1 MSKMR
6 RQLLLKWTVQRWEGP
21 LFKLIGLTGTPKS
34 MRLRIR
40 RSKVPENEQICRSK
54 IQVIQNIAQL
64 PIRKI
69 EHVGKAENFL
79 GRSLGK
85 SQTLFINLHQKK
97 MRENTRVYYKST

>member
-6 RQLLLKWTVQRWEGP
+6 KQLLLKWTVQRWEGP
-21 LFKLIGLTGTPKS
+21 LVSLDGLTGTPKS
-34 MRLRIR
+34 T
-40 RSKVPENEQICRSK
+40 KVPENEQICTSK

-69 EHVGKAENFL
+69 ERVGKAENFL

-85 SQTLFINLHQKK
+85 SQTLFINLHQKGK
-97 MRENTRVYYKST
+97 NLS